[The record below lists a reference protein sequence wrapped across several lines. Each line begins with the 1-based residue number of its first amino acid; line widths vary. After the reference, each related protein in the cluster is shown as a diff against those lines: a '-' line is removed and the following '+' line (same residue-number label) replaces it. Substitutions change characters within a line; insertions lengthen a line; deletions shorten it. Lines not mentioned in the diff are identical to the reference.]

1 MNTQKYMKKDLRM
14 SVIFIIIGAAA
25 GITGFL
31 FGYQKELMT
40 GLTAGFLPTGIGMT
54 ILYLRIN
61 KKPELMK
68 RVELENEERNRFINT
83 KAGCTA
89 FWVTYWYIFAAV
101 ILYNIIDIA
110 FLTFLI
116 ATICFMP
123 LVYFSL
129 VAYYHRKY

>member
-1 MNTQKYMKKDLRM
+1 M
-14 SVIFIIIGAAA
+14 SVIFIIIGVAA

-54 ILYLRIN
+54 ILYQRIN
-61 KKPELMK
+61 RKPELK
-68 RVELENEERNRFINT
+68 KKVERENEERNLFINT

-89 FWVTYWYIFAAV
+89 FWVTYWYIFIAV
-101 ILYNIIDIA
+101 ILYNMIDIA

-116 ATICFMP
+116 ITICFMP
-123 LVYFSL
+123 VVYFSL
-129 VAYYHRKY
+129 VTYYHRKY

>member
-1 MNTQKYMKKDLRM
+1 MNVQKYIKKDMIM

-31 FGYQKELMT
+31 FGYQQELMT

-54 ILYLRIN
+54 ILYFRID
-61 KKPELMK
+61 KKPELK
-68 RVELENEERNRFINT
+68 KQLELEHEERNIYINT

-89 FWVTYWYIFAAV
+89 FWVTYWYIFIAV
-101 ILYNIIDIA
+101 ILYNIIEIA
-110 FLTFLI
+110 FLSFLI

-123 LVYFSL
+123 VVYFSL